1 MTLSYRKKN
10 IWRKGI
16 NNSKKKNK
24 DRVLNKFFYLY
35 ESSPFKCIDEDC
47 TKMLA
52 YILEEYELLEQHT
65 HFAANQ
71 LIHIYVVEL
80 DGYGS
85 IYSFFS
91 KVMSQKFITSCWNE
105 SVYYRYSSSL
115 VPYIC
120 QKMHCLLVC
129 YLISAVPEEA
139 SDALSLSYIA
149 L

>member
-1 MTLSYRKKN
+1 
-10 IWRKGI
+10 
-16 NNSKKKNK
+16 
-24 DRVLNKFFYLY
+24 
-35 ESSPFKCIDEDC
+35 
-47 TKMLA
+47 MLA

-105 SVYYRYSSSL
+105 SVYLYPQYQRKLVMRSL
-115 VPYIC
+115 SHTSLCKTVLSTTEDPDARSF
-120 QKMHCLLVC
+120 KAAKRCLLLQNLEIRQRC
-129 YLISAVPEEA
+129 RNSKLPSIDLSRFY
-139 SDALSLSYIA
+139 ALVAYF
-149 L
+149 